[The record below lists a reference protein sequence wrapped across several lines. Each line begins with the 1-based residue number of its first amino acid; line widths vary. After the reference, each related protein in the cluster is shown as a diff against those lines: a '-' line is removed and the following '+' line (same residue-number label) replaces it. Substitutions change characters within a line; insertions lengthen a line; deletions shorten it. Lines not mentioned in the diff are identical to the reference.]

1 MEENTVEPRFLDI
14 NFVWSQDIISDII
27 LILNYYVILPLDKEE
42 IYMLIKHK
50 RASLM
55 AQGKESAYK
64 AGDASPW
71 DSPWVR

>member
-1 MEENTVEPRFLDI
+1 MEEYTVERRFLDI

-71 DSPWVR
+71 VSPWVR